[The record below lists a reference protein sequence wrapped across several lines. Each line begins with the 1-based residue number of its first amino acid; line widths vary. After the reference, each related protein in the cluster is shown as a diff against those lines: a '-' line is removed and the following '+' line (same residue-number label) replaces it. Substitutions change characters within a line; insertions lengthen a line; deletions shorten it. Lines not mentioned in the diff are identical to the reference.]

1 MMKDV
6 MIVTGASQGIGYAIA
21 QAFVNQY
28 EVIGLDIGDDPD
40 IEGLRFY
47 QVDLGDTSE
56 LKRVFDD
63 IHNEFGRAHVL
74 INNGGIASLVKPI
87 DELEIDTFKRVI
99 DVNLVG
105 TFSCAKY
112 FLDLN
117 QGESYGRIVNMA
129 STRAFQNEPH
139 WDAYGASKGGIVGL
153 THSLAISLGDR
164 PVTVNAIS
172 PGWIHT
178 SDEALR
184 EIDHEQHPSGR
195 VGEPEDIVRAVQ
207 YLIDRQNSFVNGHNL
222 VIDGGMTKKMIYEE

>member
-1 MMKDV
+1 MKDV
-6 MIVTGASQGIGYAIA
+6 MIVTGVSQGIGYAIA

-40 IEGLRFY
+40 IKGLRFY

-112 FLDLN
+112 FLELN
-117 QGESYGRIVNMA
+117 QDESYGRIVNMA

-153 THSLAISLGDR
+153 THSLAVSLGDR

-178 SDEALR
+178 SDESLR

-195 VGEPEDIVRAVQ
+195 VGEPEDIVRAVR
-207 YLIDRQNSFVNGHNL
+207 YLIDRLNSFVNGHNL
-222 VIDGGMTKKMIYEE
+222 VVDGGMTKKMIYEE

>member
-1 MMKDV
+1 MKDV
-6 MIVTGASQGIGYAIA
+6 MIVTGVSQGIGYAIA

-105 TFSCAKY
+105 TFNCAKY
-112 FLDLN
+112 FLELN

>member
-1 MMKDV
+1 MKDV

-40 IEGLRFY
+40 IKGLRFY

-105 TFSCAKY
+105 TFNCAKY
-112 FLDLN
+112 FLELN

-153 THSLAISLGDR
+153 THSLAISLSDR

-178 SDEALR
+178 SDESLR

-195 VGEPEDIVRAVQ
+195 VGEPEDIVRTVQ

-222 VIDGGMTKKMIYEE
+222 VVDGGMTKKMIYEE

>member
-40 IEGLRFY
+40 IKGLRFY

-105 TFSCAKY
+105 TFNCAKY
-112 FLDLN
+112 FLELN

-153 THSLAISLGDR
+153 THSLAISLSDR

-178 SDEALR
+178 SDESLR

-195 VGEPEDIVRAVQ
+195 VGEPEDIVRTVQ

-222 VIDGGMTKKMIYEE
+222 VVDGGMTKKMIYEE

>member
-6 MIVTGASQGIGYAIA
+6 MIVTGVSQGIGYAIA

-105 TFSCAKY
+105 TFNCAKY
-112 FLDLN
+112 FLELN